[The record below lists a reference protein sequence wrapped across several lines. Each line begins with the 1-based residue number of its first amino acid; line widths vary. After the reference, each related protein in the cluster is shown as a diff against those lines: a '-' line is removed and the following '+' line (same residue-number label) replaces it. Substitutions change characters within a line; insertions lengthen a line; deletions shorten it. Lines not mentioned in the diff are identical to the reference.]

1 MSTKDKAIDM
11 TQGSI
16 WNQILFFCV
25 PVIVGDLFQQFYTIA
40 DTIIVG
46 RLLGVTALAA
56 VGLTGSL
63 TFMVFGFTQ
72 GLCAGMCIITS
83 QRFGAFS
90 AKLTP
95 EKSLKDSINT
105 VSFLAVFITFVIS
118 IVSFCSV
125 NGLLRMINA
134 PDNVA
139 PLSAQ
144 YLKILFGGMIAN
156 TVYNVIQ
163 CKLRALGDSKTPLIF
178 LIIATFLNIGLDYL
192 FIATF
197 KMGVSGAAYAT
208 VLAQGIAALGCE
220 IYSRLRFQVLRTSLL
235 DLFRTNGKLCFL
247 HLKMGVPMG
256 LQYTI
261 TSIGVLIEQRC
272 LNVYGEL
279 AIAGFTA
286 GSRVESL
293 VSCCFFALG
302 SSMATFCGQN
312 IGAKRVDRVKQG
324 VRISFWLG
332 IILSVI
338 STTLLLVFGRSI
350 INLFVNSDAPEEV
363 FNCGITFMKIAGLCF
378 PFLHILVM
386 YRNSLQGI
394 GYSLIPFIGGAL
406 ETVSRIVC
414 ATFLP
419 AMFGYAGVCML
430 EPVAWF
436 LTAFVLFI
444 TYRTWASKNR

>member
-1 MSTKDKAIDM
+1 MSDENKTIDM

-16 WNQILFFCV
+16 WAQLLMFCG
-25 PVIVGDLFQQFYTIA
+25 PVIIGDLFQQFYTIA

-90 AKLTP
+90 ARIST
-95 EKSLKDSINT
+95 EKDLKDSINT
-105 VSFLAVFITFVIS
+105 VSFLAIFITLVIS
-118 IVSFCSV
+118 LLSLCTV

-139 PLSAQ
+139 PLSET
-144 YLKILFGGMIAN
+144 YLRILFGGMIAN
-156 TVYNVIQ
+156 TVYNIIQ

-178 LIIATFLNIGLDYL
+178 LIVASLLNIVLDYA
-192 FIATF
+192 FIALF
-197 KMGVSGAAYAT
+197 DMGVAGAAYAT
-208 VLAQGIAALGCE
+208 VLAQALAAIGCE
-220 IYSRLRFQVLRTSLL
+220 IYSRIKFSILRTSFL
-235 DLFRTNGKLCFL
+235 DLFRTNMGLCFK

-261 TSIGVLIEQRC
+261 TSIGVLIEQRY

-312 IGAKRVDRVKQG
+312 IGAKRIDRVKQG
-324 VRISFWLG
+324 VTISFWLG

-338 STTLLLVFGRSI
+338 STTLILVFGRSI
-350 INLFVNSDAPEEV
+350 ISLFVNADASEEV
-363 FNCGITFMKIAGLCF
+363 FNCGMTFMKIAGLCF

-394 GYSLIPFIGGAL
+394 GYSFIPFIGGAL
-406 ETVSRIVC
+406 ETVSRVIC
-414 ATFLP
+414 STFLP
-419 AMFGYAGVCML
+419 ALFGYAGVCML

-444 TYRTWASKNR
+444 TYRIWASKNR